1 MSQRYNDNI
10 KRPKLKGNQLGL
22 SKIFS
27 FCWEIEQRA
36 LGRGES
42 TALVR
47 LLSIRMHWKSCSI
60 FPLKVATTLLSGS
73 RKGAVEL
80 VAT

>member
-10 KRPKLKGNQLGL
+10 KKPKLKGNQLGI
-22 SKIFS
+22 SKIYA
-27 FCWEIEQRA
+27 FCWEIQQRA

-47 LLSIRMHWKSCSI
+47 LLSMRIHWKSCSI